1 MKKNIFVEKLNNM
14 EDKVI
19 EIARFKNVSEAEV
32 LASLFKSE
40 GIECFVRDTISSHSL
55 FGVMDIKVD
64 LLLKDARRAMEI
76 MRDHDY
82 DIPQKLSE
90 LNLPDEQE
98 YDDSGVNNDIIDDE
112 VVNDEEFFDETSEED
127 SAIDSDEIAKRKAKL
142 SKQMTVILIILAI
155 LFGLLVFLN
164 KYYNG

>member
-1 MKKNIFVEKLNNM
+1 M

-55 FGVMDIKVD
+55 FGVMDIKID
-64 LLLKDARRAMEI
+64 LLLKDAPRAMEI
-76 MRDHDY
+76 MRDHNY
-82 DIPQKLSE
+82 EISQKLCE
-90 LNLPDEQE
+90 LNLSEEPEHDDTGVYNNIADDDTE
-98 YDDSGVNNDIIDDE
+98 YDDKGCY
-112 VVNDEEFFDETSEED
+112 DETSEEEA
-127 SAIDSDEIAKRKAKL
+127 AIDSDEIANRKAKL
-142 SKQMTVILIILAI
+142 SKQMTFILIILAI

>member
-1 MKKNIFVEKLNNM
+1 M

-76 MRDHDY
+76 MKDHDY
-82 DIPQKLSE
+82 NIPEKLHE
-90 LNLPDEQE
+90 LNLPEE
-98 YDDSGVNNDIIDDE
+98 PEHDDSGIKNDFTDGENVDD
-112 VVNDEEFFDETSEED
+112 DDGYYDETSEEG
-127 SAIDSDEIAKRKAKL
+127 SAIDSDEIAKRKEKL
-142 SKQMTVILIILAI
+142 SRQMTIILIILAI
-155 LFGLLVFLN
+155 LFGLLVYLN

>member
-1 MKKNIFVEKLNNM
+1 M

-64 LLLKDARRAMEI
+64 LLLKDARHAMEI

-82 DIPQKLSE
+82 EIPPKLSE
-90 LNLPDEQE
+90 LNISEISEQDDSDADNIIADDEAE
-98 YDDSGVNNDIIDDE
+98 YDDDRFN
-112 VVNDEEFFDETSEED
+112 DETSEEET
-127 SAIDSDEIAKRKAKL
+127 AIDNEELAKKKAKL
-142 SKQMTVILIILAI
+142 SRQMTVILIIMAM
-155 LFGLLVFLN
+155 LFGILVFLN

>member
-1 MKKNIFVEKLNNM
+1 M

-76 MRDHDY
+76 MRDHEY
-82 DIPQKLSE
+82 DIPKKLSE
-90 LNLPDEQE
+90 LDLPEEPEHDG
-98 YDDSGVNNDIIDDE
+98 SGINNDITDDE
-112 VVNDEEFFDETSEED
+112 NVYDDDRNYDEISEEEADIDNDEM
-127 SAIDSDEIAKRKAKL
+127 ARRKAKL
-142 SKQMTVILIILAI
+142 SKQMTLILIILAI
-155 LFGLLVFLN
+155 LFGILVFLN
-164 KYYNG
+164 KYFNGQASGIPDIIE